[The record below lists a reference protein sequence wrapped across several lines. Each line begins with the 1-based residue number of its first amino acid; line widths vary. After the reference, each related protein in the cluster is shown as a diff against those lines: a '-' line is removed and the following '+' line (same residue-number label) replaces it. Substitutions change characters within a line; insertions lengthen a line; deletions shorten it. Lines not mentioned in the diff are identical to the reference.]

1 MQEGYLMQFWS
12 RHVWESA
19 TRQLFPCFIRP
30 NLLKPIVLKG
40 LSVEMSCWNS
50 WRVEFARHSCSTII
64 KSMWLV
70 KSYLW
75 YIWYQKLI
83 WGTFGEFWQF
93 YVHIPSWFAI
103 LQWKRG
109 LWLNSFGLCWNLCE
123 VLISLTDVLYAESSL
138 RTGLSY
144 SQSQTFRTD
153 LSSCGILSISPLTYI
168 LIGDRSRARS

>member
-19 TRQLFPCFIRP
+19 ARQLFPCFIRP

-50 WRVEFARHSCSTII
+50 WRVEFARHSCSTMI

-123 VLISLTDVLYAESSL
+123 VLISLSLMSCTRSLVYEPDSAIHKVKPFGLIFRLAE
-138 RTGLSY
+138 
-144 SQSQTFRTD
+144 FF
-153 LSSCGILSISPLTYI
+153 P
-168 LIGDRSRARS
+168 